1 MDMNNFS
8 NKIID
13 FKWLV
18 LASFMAMI
26 LFAFHGALDL
36 KTGEWKIPFKSDYK
50 TFFDKDNKQLND
62 FLDLQKIYSKS
73 DNVAVIVA
81 PKDGNVF
88 TKETLTAIW
97 ELTNDAWIEVTY
109 NSRVDSISNYQY
121 SYAVEDD
128 LIIEDL
134 ILEAEM
140 LDDEMIARTKRVALS
155 EQLLRKKLIALNGDS
170 AVVNITIRT
179 PGIDK
184 TKEIP
189 LVAESAR
196 KLRDRFQAK
205 YPNINFM
212 LSGMIMMNTS
222 FPEASKADAG
232 RLVPLMFIVVILTVL
247 VLLRS
252 ITGTIATLVVI
263 ATSIMA
269 TLGIWGW
276 LDGYMTGPSA
286 GAPVMILTLAVA
298 DCVHLLSTFYYNMRH
313 GMDKRSSLIDS
324 MRVNLQPIFLTS
336 LTTAIGFLT
345 MNFSDAPPFGDLGN
359 IVAMGVTLAFVF
371 SITIFPAIIMI
382 LPVRVKQVKEHK
394 KDMMEKLADFVIS
407 NRKWLLPVST
417 LVIITLSAF
426 IPQNEL
432 NDDFVK
438 YFDKRVPFRQATDYM
453 KDHLSGM
460 TTIELSFD
468 SKVSSGINDPKFIK
482 FVDDFATWLRTQEET
497 DNVNTIT
504 DTLKRLNRNMH
515 ADDPSWYKL
524 PDEQELT
531 AQYLLLYELSLPQG
545 LDVNNQLNVDKSSTR
560 VITTFKN
567 LSSNQTL
574 AIEKRIMEHFSAQD
588 SNYEL
593 VLASPSL
600 MFSHIGSTNI
610 VSMLKGSSFALI
622 LISILLGFALRS
634 IKFGIISLLPNL
646 MPAAIAFGIWGMF
659 VGEVGLGLSV
669 VMGVTLGIIVDD
681 TVHFLSKYI
690 RARRE
695 KNLSSEDAVRYSFAS
710 VGKALWVTTMVL
722 VAGFS
727 VMATSSFKVNADM
740 GLLTAI
746 TILIALIVDFLFLPP
761 LLMLL
766 KSKKDKIKD
775 QQKVELATTK
785 SVAEKH

>member
-1 MDMNNFS
+1 MNNFS
-8 NKIID
+8 NSILK
-13 FKWLV
+13 FKWLILIGC
-18 LASFMAMI
+18 LAFVGIAGY
-26 LFAFHGALDL
+26 GAQNL
-36 KTGEWKIPFKSDYK
+36 TFKSDYK

-73 DNVAVIVA
+73 DNVAIIVS

-88 TKETLTAIW
+88 TKKTLTAIW
-97 ELTNDAWIEVTY
+97 ELTNESWLVTY
-109 NSRVDSISNYQY
+109 NSRVDSISNFQY
-121 SYAVEDD
+121 SFAEEDD

-134 ILEAEM
+134 ILEADM
-140 LDDEMIARTKRVALS
+140 LNDKMIARTKRVALS
-155 EQLLRKKLIALNGDS
+155 EPLLEKKLIAPNGDS
-170 AVVNITIRT
+170 AVVNITIRI

-189 LVAESAR
+189 LVASSAR
-196 KLRDRFQAK
+196 ELRDRFQTK
-205 YPNINFM
+205 YPDIKFM

-222 FPEASKADAG
+222 FPEASKADAS
-232 RLVPLMFIVVILTVL
+232 RLMPMMFIVVILTIL
-247 VLLRS
+247 GLLRS
-252 ITGTIATLVVI
+252 ITGTVATIVVI
-263 ATSIMA
+263 ISSIVATM
-269 TLGIWGW
+269 GIWGW
-276 LDGYMTGPSA
+276 LDGYLTGPSA
-286 GAPVMILTLAVA
+286 SAPVMILTLAVA

-313 GMDKRSSLIDS
+313 GMQKKDALVDS

-359 IVAMGVTLAFVF
+359 MVAIGVTLAFVF

-382 LPVRVKQVKEHK
+382 LPVRAKVKKEHK
-394 KDMMEKLADFVIS
+394 KDMMEKLADFVIY

-417 LVIITLSAF
+417 IVIITLSAF

-438 YFDKRVPFRQATDYM
+438 YFDKSVPFRQATDYM
-453 KDHLSGM
+453 KNHLSGM

-468 SKVSSGINDPKFIK
+468 SKISSGVNDPKFLR
-482 FVDDFATWLRTQEET
+482 FVDDFAIWLRSQEET

-504 DTLKRLNRNMH
+504 DTLRRLNRNMH
-515 ADDPSWYKL
+515 GDDPRWYKL
-524 PDEQELT
+524 PDEQELA

-574 AIEKRIMEHFSAQD
+574 AVEKRIIEHFKAQSSD
-588 SNYEL
+588 YAL
-593 VLASPSL
+593 ALASPSL
-600 MFSHIGSTNI
+600 MFAHIGSTNI
-610 VSMLKGSSFALI
+610 ISMLKGSSFALI
-622 LISILLGFALRS
+622 LISVLLGFALRS
-634 IKFGIISLLPNL
+634 LKFGLISLLPNL
-646 MPAAIAFGIWGMF
+646 MPAAIAFGIWGIF

-695 KNLSSEDAVRYSFAS
+695 KNLSSEDAVKYSFAS

-727 VMATSSFKVNADM
+727 VMASSSFKVNADM

-766 KSKKDKIKD
+766 KSKKDTIENQRNQPTVSAD
-775 QQKVELATTK
+775 AAIE
-785 SVAEKH
+785 

>member
-1 MDMNNFS
+1 MNNFS
-8 NKIID
+8 NSILNA
-13 FKWLV
+13 KWLV
-18 LASFMAMI
+18 LISFMAMI
-26 LFAFHGALDL
+26 LIAFHGALDL
-36 KTGEWKIPFKSDYK
+36 GTGEWKIPFKSDYK

-73 DNVAVIVA
+73 DNVAIIVA

-88 TKETLTAIW
+88 DKETLTAIW
-97 ELTNDAWIEVTY
+97 EMTNDAWLVTY
-109 NSRVDSISNYQY
+109 SSRVDSISNFQY
-121 SYAVEDD
+121 SFAEEDD

-134 ILEAEM
+134 ILEADD
-140 LDDEMIARTKRVALS
+140 LDEAAIARTKRVALS
-155 EQLLRKKLIALNGDS
+155 EPLLEKKLIAPNGDS

-179 PGIDK
+179 PGVDK
-184 TKEIP
+184 TKETP
-189 LVAESAR
+189 LVAASAR
-196 KLRDRFQAK
+196 ELTARYQAK
-205 YPNINFM
+205 YPNIDFM

-222 FPEASKADAG
+222 FPEASIADSS
-232 RLVPLMFIVVILTVL
+232 RLMPIMFGVVVLTILG
-247 VLLRS
+247 LLRS
-252 ITGTIATLVVI
+252 FTGTFATIIVI
-263 ATSIMA
+263 VTSIAA
-269 TLGIWGW
+269 TMGIWGW
-276 LDGYMTGPSA
+276 TGGYMTGPSA

-298 DCVHLLSTFYYNMRH
+298 DCVHLLSTFYYNFRH
-313 GMDKRSSLIDS
+313 GMEKQAALVDS
-324 MRVNLQPIFLTS
+324 IRVNFQPIFLTS

-359 IVAMGVTLAFVF
+359 IVAIGVTLAFVF
-371 SITIFPAIIMI
+371 SITIFPAIMMI
-382 LPVRVKQVKEHK
+382 LPVRVTQVTEHK
-394 KDMMEKLADFVIS
+394 RDMMDKLADFVIG

-417 LVIITLSAF
+417 VVIIGLASF
-426 IPQNEL
+426 IPKNEL

-438 YFDKRVPFRQATDYM
+438 YFDKSVPFRQATDFM

-468 SKVSSGINDPKFIK
+468 TKISSGINSPKFLK
-482 FVDDFATWLRTQEET
+482 FVDDFAIWLRAQEET

-504 DTLKRLNRNMH
+504 DTLRRLNRNMH

-524 PDEQELT
+524 PDQQELA

-560 VITTFKN
+560 VIATFKN

-574 AIEKRIMEHFSAQD
+574 EIEQRIRKHFEEQKSDYA
-588 SNYEL
+588 L
-593 VLASPSL
+593 ALASPSL
-600 MFSHIGSTNI
+600 MFAHIGSSNI
-610 VSMLKGSSFALI
+610 VGMLKGSSFALI

-634 IKFGIISLLPNL
+634 FKFGLISLLPNL
-646 MPAAIAFGIWGMF
+646 MPAAIAFGIWGLA

-695 KNLSSEDAVRYSFAS
+695 KGLSSEEAVRYSFAS

-722 VAGFS
+722 VAGFT

-766 KSKKDKIKD
+766 KSKKDKAIENTEIPST
-775 QQKVELATTK
+775 QKPAIERI
-785 SVAEKH
+785 

>member
-1 MDMNNFS
+1 MNNFS
-8 NKIID
+8 NNILNS
-13 FKWLV
+13 KWLI
-18 LASFMAMI
+18 LLSFMTMVLI
-26 LFAFHGALDL
+26 AFHGALDL
-36 KTGEWKIPFKSDYK
+36 GTGEWKIPFKSDYK
-50 TFFDKDNKQLND
+50 TFFSKDNKQLND

-73 DNVAVIVA
+73 DNVAIIVA

-97 ELTNDAWIEVTY
+97 ELTNEAWLVTY

-121 SYAVEDD
+121 SFAEEDD

-134 ILEAEM
+134 ILEADM

-155 EQLLRKKLIALNGDS
+155 EPLLRKKLIALNGDS

-189 LVAESAR
+189 IIAESAR
-196 KLRDRFQAK
+196 ELRDRFQAK
-205 YPNINFM
+205 YPKINFM

-232 RLVPLMFIVVILTVL
+232 RLMPLMFIVVILTVL
-247 VLLRS
+247 LLLRS
-252 ITGTIATLVVI
+252 IPGTIATLVVI
-263 ATSIMA
+263 ATSIMT

-313 GMDKRSSLIDS
+313 GMQKKEAMIDS
-324 MRVNLQPIFLTS
+324 MRVNFQPIFLTS

-359 IVAMGVTLAFVF
+359 MVAIGVTLAFIF

-382 LPVRVKQVKEHK
+382 LPVRVNPAKEHK

-407 NRKWLLPVST
+407 NKKWLLPVST
-417 LVIITLSAF
+417 VVIIGLSAF

-438 YFDKRVPFRQATDYM
+438 YFDKSVPFRQSTDYM
-453 KDHLSGM
+453 KEHLSGM

-468 SKVSSGINDPKFIK
+468 SKVSSGINNPKFIK
-482 FVDDFATWLRTQEET
+482 FVDDFAVWLREQPET

-515 ADDPSWYKL
+515 GDDPSWYTL
-524 PDEQELT
+524 PEEQELT

-560 VITTFKN
+560 VITTFQN

-574 AIEKRIMEHFSAQD
+574 AIEKRIVDHFNAQSSD
-588 SNYEL
+588 YEL
-593 VLASPSL
+593 ALASPSL
-600 MFSHIGSTNI
+600 MFAHIGSTNI
-610 VSMLKGSSFALI
+610 VSMLKGSSFALV

-634 IKFGIISLLPNL
+634 IKFGLISLLPNL

-766 KSKKDKIKD
+766 KSKKDKTEE
-775 QQKVELATTK
+775 QQVKLATTE
-785 SVAEKH
+785 SVVERY